1 MHLTTKLFINPS
13 QPSIGAVLNTL
24 KINCYTLLFN
34 IDIYDLR
41 YGISG
46 IYGISVQDINKS

>member
-1 MHLTTKLFINPS
+1 MCDAFDDQTIHKPFTTKYWD
-13 QPSIGAVLNTL
+13 TL

-34 IDIYDLR
+34 KDIYDLK